1 MIGRSFQEQID
12 LAYKELELIAQ
23 ENPDPGTCKWRIQ
36 RRYIDGLEFAMDELK
51 LEERKVKALEEIA
64 DRMARYDEIF
74 KNMVRAIDG
83 SMVF

>member
-12 LAYKELELIAQ
+12 LAYKELELIAK
-23 ENPDPGTCKWRIQ
+23 ETPPGNGAWRLQ